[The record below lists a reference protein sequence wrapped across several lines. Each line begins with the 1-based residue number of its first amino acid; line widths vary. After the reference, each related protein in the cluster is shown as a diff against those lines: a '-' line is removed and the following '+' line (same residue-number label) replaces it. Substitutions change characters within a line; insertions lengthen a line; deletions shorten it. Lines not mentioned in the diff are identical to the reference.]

1 MFFFVAIRHISRL
14 NIRFIKELGE
24 GAFGRVHLGLCQGL
38 NPGDDLTMVA
48 IKVTKICKLNQFTSL
63 WFFRLSSCHIYKNIF
78 HIVRPQVL
86 RVDIQT
92 NPGLTY

>member
-1 MFFFVAIRHISRL
+1 MMFFFVAIRHISRL

-48 IKVTKICKLNQFTSL
+48 IKVTKNCKLNPIYVFVILPYIKLAYLQKD
-63 WFFRLSSCHIYKNIF
+63 LSQCH
-78 HIVRPQVL
+78 
-86 RVDIQT
+86 QT
-92 NPGLTY
+92 AGVKQ